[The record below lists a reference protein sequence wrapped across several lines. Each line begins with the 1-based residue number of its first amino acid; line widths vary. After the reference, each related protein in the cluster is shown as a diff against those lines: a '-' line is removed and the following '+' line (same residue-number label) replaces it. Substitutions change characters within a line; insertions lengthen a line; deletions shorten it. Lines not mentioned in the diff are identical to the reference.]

1 MKRLICICGLSAIIA
16 CGAAHAQS
24 DDQSSA
30 SSVAAARA
38 ALPNSGEKP
47 DQQQARRRNWFA
59 RCMQDWDAGTHMTK
73 NDWERTCRRLAGE
86 RTKFVTKFLME
97 QPK

>member
-1 MKRLICICGLSAIIA
+1 MRTLLCICGFSAAIA
-16 CGAAHAQS
+16 QGAAYAQF
-24 DDQSSA
+24 DGLSSA
-30 SSVAAARA
+30 ASVAAARA

-47 DQQQARRRNWFA
+47 EQSQARGRAWFV
-59 RCMQDWDAGTHMTK
+59 RCMQDWDLGTHMTK
-73 NDWERTCRRLAGE
+73 KDWERTCRRLAQE

>member
-1 MKRLICICGLSAIIA
+1 MRILLGICRLSAVIA
-16 CGAAHAQS
+16 CGAAYAQS
-24 DDQSSA
+24 DGQSSA
-30 SSVAAARA
+30 ASVAAARA
-38 ALPNSGEKP
+38 TLPNSGEKP
-47 DQQQARRRNWFA
+47 EQSQARGRAWFA

-73 NDWERTCRRLAGE
+73 QDWERTCRRLAQE